1 MSTNTPT
8 LTFTLSEQRIAEA
21 QKFMPGGVGSDFR
34 LGISPTPLVIERGDG
49 AELWDLDGNRLIDYY
64 LGMGPM
70 ILGHRPQAVVDAV
83 TAQLQDGFLFAA
95 QSEIE
100 YRAAELVTAMV
111 PCADMVR
118 FGSAGTEADQAA
130 IRLARGATGRQTIV
144 AFEGH
149 YHGWLDNVLW
159 NRAEDGSLTPKT
171 RGQDP
176 DAGHHWELHTWNR
189 ADELVERLEKGDV
202 AGVIMEPSMCNSS
215 AIRPAPGYLEAV
227 RDACDRTGTVLIFD
241 EVITGFRVGPGGAQ
255 GRLGVTPDLAVFGK
269 AIANGFPVSALAGRR
284 ELMEQLGG
292 PGGIM
297 HAGTYNGQT
306 VGMAA
311 TVATLTALAD
321 GSVHALIEERGTWL
335 MEELATLFEHHGV
348 PAVIQGWPQIFHVA
362 FGTTEPITE
371 FGHLTRTD
379 PAMYVRFTSALA
391 RRGVRLLERGAWFLS
406 SEHDDDILAET
417 LEAVDGVLGEMA
429 AGSN

>member
-1 MSTNTPT
+1 VSPNTPT

-21 QKFMPGGVGSDFR
+21 QKLMPGGVGSDFR

-83 TAQLQDGFLFAA
+83 TDQLQAGFLFAA

-118 FGSAGTEADQAA
+118 FGSAGTEAVQAA
-130 IRLARGATGRQTIV
+130 LRLARAATGRQTIV

-159 NRAEDGSLTPKT
+159 NRGEDGTPTPKSK
-171 RGQDP
+171 GQDP
-176 DAGHHWELHTWNR
+176 DAGLHWELHTWNR

-241 EVITGFRVGPGGAQ
+241 EVITGFRIGPGGAQ

-284 ELMEQLGG
+284 ELMEQIGG
-292 PGGIM
+292 AGGVI
-297 HAGTYNGQT
+297 HAGTYNGQA

-311 TVATLTALAD
+311 TVATLSALQD
-321 GSVHALIEERGTWL
+321 GSVYEVIEERGTWL

-362 FGTTEPITE
+362 FGTTDPITE
-371 FGHLTRTD
+371 FGDLKRTD
-379 PAMYVRFTSALA
+379 PAMYVRFTSGLM

-417 LEAVDGVLGEMA
+417 LEAVDGVLAEMT